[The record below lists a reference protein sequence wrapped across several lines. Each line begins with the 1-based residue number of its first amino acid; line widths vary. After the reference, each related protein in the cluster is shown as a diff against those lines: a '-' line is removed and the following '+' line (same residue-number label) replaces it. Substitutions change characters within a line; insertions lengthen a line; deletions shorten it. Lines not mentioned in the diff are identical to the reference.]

1 MDKIDFDTLLL
12 LVKDYLLELGID
24 NDVIHENIANDRISS
39 IYYKK
44 LPPSDT
50 FKENRIN
57 KKSNE
62 THIAIT
68 GNSMKLF
75 YEHNEISNIPET
87 SKYYFCNFFLFTKNL
102 EQLTN
107 QNYYS
112 SKQNEIITSI
122 SSVHIS
128 KRTKSSPQVSFG
140 LKSNSTLEFINFRKS
155 LYPNDLLIIMRTITP
170 QKYFLIGISN
180 KIICS
185 LSNQLHKSR
194 FVENKNLSNLKTSN
208 QYTIDFSNK
217 NIDTLDFEK
226 NILNSKLKKTS
237 IDKIAPYKAE
247 EINYS
252 LNVKSGISQR
262 IKRYI
267 LHQKL
272 VTEIAQLL
280 ENKGFTLFK
289 GQIDCLA
296 QKKKCITL
304 ILEIKTLS
312 GKRQDEINQVRAAFA
327 QLFYYNRFNIT
338 HFDNDKRLLIAVFDK
353 KPNDDHIEFFQENN
367 IEVIYKN
374 KDNTFVYTSE
384 IKKFIK

>member
-170 QKYFLIGISN
+170 QKYFFN
-180 KIICS
+180 W
-185 LSNQLHKSR
+185 
-194 FVENKNLSNLKTSN
+194 
-208 QYTIDFSNK
+208 
-217 NIDTLDFEK
+217 
-226 NILNSKLKKTS
+226 
-237 IDKIAPYKAE
+237 YK
-247 EINYS
+247 
-252 LNVKSGISQR
+252 
-262 IKRYI
+262 
-267 LHQKL
+267 
-272 VTEIAQLL
+272 
-280 ENKGFTLFK
+280 
-289 GQIDCLA
+289 
-296 QKKKCITL
+296 
-304 ILEIKTLS
+304 
-312 GKRQDEINQVRAAFA
+312 
-327 QLFYYNRFNIT
+327 
-338 HFDNDKRLLIAVFDK
+338 
-353 KPNDDHIEFFQENN
+353 
-367 IEVIYKN
+367 
-374 KDNTFVYTSE
+374 
-384 IKKFIK
+384 